1 MAKPSVTN
9 IRPPTTPPK
18 TSWDL
23 DADHTDPYYADFGS
37 AAFNTLT
44 GQINLTGTGINQS
57 VLNDYNYV
65 FFGVNGGMDE
75 TVVGRQELSGIVVT
89 GNGKDNIT
97 GGNWDDLV
105 FAGNGADTVH
115 GGKGEDIIF
124 GENGPDKLFG
134 DANNDQ
140 IFGGNG
146 PDTIV
151 GGTDDG
157 KFSRTAGTD
166 TLTIKPHLNDG
177 HGNDIFTTDPAG
189 THTAAGTSD
198 NTVRKEGVYVQL
210 DANGHPTE
218 FVSPGGDPV
227 IHAVFS
233 FSPDTNGDYTI
244 GFYNGTHP
252 DGAGEPEPDIIHAN
266 GLIVGQKY
274 FFTFTNSD
282 GGTVKI
288 DVFEGNLVTLP
299 DPATGNPNLSTS
311 PIASSQADPVPQV
324 NALFDHTH
332 TDGGLTFV
340 AGDILTGGNP
350 DAGLLPA
357 DPLSTSHVYDPNQK
371 VGPGDGAPDNFI
383 YNKVGNVYDG
393 ADLITDYHQSEGDI
407 IELHGI
413 DQLSVRFFEEM
424 DGGGQHNLIIAFDD
438 GLGGLV
444 QDAAIKVL
452 GATHATD
459 VTFFYT

>member
-18 TSWDL
+18 TVWDL
-23 DADHTDPYYADFGS
+23 DTDHSDPFYADFGS
-37 AAFNTLT
+37 AAFGTLT
-44 GQINLTGTGINQS
+44 GQINLAGTGIDQT

-75 TVVGRQELSGIVVT
+75 TVVGRQELSGIIVT

-105 FAGNGADTVH
+105 FAGNGADGVH
-115 GGKGEDIIF
+115 GGTGDDIIF

-157 KFSRTAGTD
+157 TFSRTVGTD

-177 HGNDIFTTDPAG
+177 HGNDVFTTDPTG

-198 NTVRKEGVYVQL
+198 NTVRKEGVYIQL
-210 DANGHPTE
+210 DAGGHPTE
-218 FVSPGGDPV
+218 FTSSGDPV
-227 IHAVFS
+227 VHAVFS
-233 FSPDTNGDYTI
+233 FSPDTSGDYTI

-252 DGAGEPEPDIIHAN
+252 DGAGEPDPDIIHAN
-266 GLIVGQKY
+266 GLIAGQRY
-274 FFTFTNSD
+274 LYTFTNSD
-282 GGTVKI
+282 GGVVKI
-288 DVFEGNLVTLP
+288 DVFEGNLASLP
-299 DPATGNPNLSTS
+299 DPVTGNPNLPSS
-311 PIASSQADPVPQV
+311 PIASSQADPIPPI

-332 TDGGLTFV
+332 SDGGLVFV

-350 DAGLLPA
+350 DSSLLPA
-357 DPLSTSHVYDPNQK
+357 DPLSTSHTYDPHQL
-371 VGPGDGAPDNFI
+371 VGIGDGAPDTFVFNRTA
-383 YNKVGNVYDG
+383 GVYDG
-393 ADLITDYHQSEGDI
+393 VDLITDYHQAEGDVV
-407 IELHGI
+407 ELHGI
-413 DQLSVRFFEEM
+413 DQASVRFIEET
-424 DGGGQHNLIIAFDD
+424 DSGGQHNLIVAFDD
-438 GLGGLV
+438 GSGGLV
-444 QDAAIKVL
+444 HDAAIKIA
-452 GATHATD
+452 GATHSTD